1 MIRIILV
8 FICLAPLFS
17 MAQKPIELKKK
28 FFGTYSGEISS
39 FKLDT
44 GEDLVDV
51 AKSEISIKIEA
62 DSIHFSI
69 GRNELASTYS
79 VLFEAAKYYVLDC
92 KVNGRLAGER
102 IVVYKKGKKISRD
115 GLFPQP
121 NALLYLKK

>member
-28 FFGTYSGEISS
+28 FLGTYAGEISS

-51 AKSEISIKIEA
+51 DKTVIKINIEQ
-62 DSIHFSI
+62 DSIQFNI
-69 GRNELASTYS
+69 GRNELASSYT

-121 NALLYLKK
+121 NALLYLVK

>member
-1 MIRIILV
+1 
-8 FICLAPLFS
+8 

-28 FFGTYSGEISS
+28 FFGTYGGEISS